1 MRDGFVKVAAV
12 TPKIR
17 VADTKYNAGVIVEG
31 IREAAAAGAKVIV
44 LPELVITGYTCS
56 DLFLQEY
63 LLEQAKRALG
73 TIAEE
78 TAEVDAIL
86 FVGLPLAYNGKLYN
100 VAAVLCRGEVL
111 GFVPKT
117 YLPNY
122 NEFYEARHFAR
133 GMADPV
139 EVDFEGECVP
149 MGTRLLFVC
158 TSLPELKIGAELC
171 EDLWTPEPPS
181 IRHARNGATLLVN
194 LSASDETTGKDIY
207 RRVKH
212 KKKEPGEILVFSC
225 FIGNY
230 YEIRCKMKN
239 IHLKHFLKRLYSYT
253 KTDKMYII
261 RLHGI
266 RKRRK

>member
-111 GFVPKT
+111 GFVPKPIFRT
-117 YLPNY
+117 TMN
-122 NEFYEARHFAR
+122 F
-133 GMADPV
+133 
-139 EVDFEGECVP
+139 
-149 MGTRLLFVC
+149 TRQDI
-158 TSLPELKIGAELC
+158 LPEEWQIRSRSISRESACRWGRGFYLC
-171 EDLWTPEPPS
+171 
-181 IRHARNGATLLVN
+181 V
-194 LSASDETTGKDIY
+194 
-207 RRVKH
+207 
-212 KKKEPGEILVFSC
+212 
-225 FIGNY
+225 
-230 YEIRCKMKN
+230 
-239 IHLKHFLKRLYSYT
+239 RLCQN
-253 KTDKMYII
+253 
-261 RLHGI
+261 
-266 RKRRK
+266 